1 MQILG
6 NIFNAIIFVSAIGG
20 IFCVLSLFINHI
32 LRCTLPLWFPLC
44 GMILFCVP
52 FLSPDVFLISP
63 ETQEWLNGF
72 YTACWVWV
80 CGCGILFVYD
90 TIRSIMAKRALK
102 GYQICNTERLN
113 ALCLQCA
120 EIVGLKKVPALY
132 WGTLDNPI
140 CVTGAIRP
148 AIIMSKTVIEKLTDG
163 ELSAVF
169 IHELTHIKR
178 KHILLERI
186 YDYVFSMQCIFLLLN
201 TMIYFIAAPFEISLI
216 ECIVPLIKAIFVSLV
231 PTSLFVSFCSIALPG
246 MIDIRLFY
254 ILAAILFGFNATY
267 VGSAEAMPFYLI
279 TSGDLVRL
287 IWVHPRWPFVDMG
300 SVIANGFFL
309 VGSGLVFGCL
319 LFLKHKFWRAE

>member
-6 NIFNAIIFVSAIGG
+6 NIFNAIIIVSAIGG
-20 IFCVLSLFINHI
+20 MFCVLSLFINHI
-32 LRCTLPLWFPLC
+32 LRCTRPLWFPLC

-72 YTACWVWV
+72 YIVCWIWV

-102 GYQICNTERLN
+102 GYQTCSNERLN

-132 WGTLDNPI
+132 WGSLDNPI
-140 CVTGAIRP
+140 CVTGVFRP
-148 AIIMSKTVIEKLTDG
+148 TIIMSKTVIEKLTDI

-169 IHELTHIKR
+169 FHELTHIKR

-186 YDYVFSMQCIFLLLN
+186 YDYVCILN
-201 TMIYFIAAPFEISLI
+201 WLNPF
-216 ECIVPLIKAIFVSLV
+216 A
-231 PTSLFVSFCSIALPG
+231 
-246 MIDIRLFY
+246 
-254 ILAAILFGFNATY
+254 
-267 VGSAEAMPFYLI
+267 
-279 TSGDLVRL
+279 
-287 IWVHPRWPFVDMG
+287 W
-300 SVIANGFFL
+300 IANGDFSL
-309 VGSGLVFGCL
+309 HC
-319 LFLKHKFWRAE
+319 

>member
-72 YTACWVWV
+72 YIVCWIWV

-102 GYQICNTERLN
+102 GYQTCSNERLN

-132 WGTLDNPI
+132 WGSLDNPI
-140 CVTGAIRP
+140 CVTGVFRP
-148 AIIMSKTVIEKLTDG
+148 TIIMSKTVIEKLTDI

-169 IHELTHIKR
+169 FHELTHIKR

-186 YDYVFSMQCIFLLLN
+186 YDYVCILNWLNPFAWIAKGDFSLHCETDCDCNALKFSQGKV
-201 TMIYFIAAPFEISLI
+201 TETEYAA
-216 ECIVPLIKAIFVSLV
+216 AI
-231 PTSLFVSFCSIALPG
+231 
-246 MIDIRLFY
+246 IRLLELSTVQATKPGKGIGALSFVLTKRRIKRITTRTSKIRDRMITV
-254 ILAAILFGFNATY
+254 ILAVALILTVAFSVQF
-267 VGSAEAMPFYLI
+267 SREHFYPYPAYN
-279 TSGDLVRL
+279 TGTEY
-287 IWVHPRWPFVDMG
+287 G
-300 SVIANGFFL
+300 AGYN
-309 VGSGLVFGCL
+309 
-319 LFLKHKFWRAE
+319 E